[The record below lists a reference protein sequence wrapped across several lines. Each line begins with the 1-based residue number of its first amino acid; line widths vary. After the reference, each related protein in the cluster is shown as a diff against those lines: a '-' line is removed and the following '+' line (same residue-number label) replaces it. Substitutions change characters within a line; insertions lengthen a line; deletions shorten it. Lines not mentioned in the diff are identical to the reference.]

1 MEALP
6 PPSLS
11 SWKSQSFVTS
21 GGFLGN
27 LRDIQEVLKMHL
39 HVHHHHH
46 HWEKVQLLL
55 QSILGCGAPA
65 PTFSSLTFVEEDSCL
80 LSSWGRSVDL
90 CKPGLNKKDFF
101 LLKTNGPWPHS
112 PWFFTSTP
120 YWSNWTSNQF
130 WKGLTSHICLNNV
143 FDNDSSNSD
152 DAYDNVYHHQG
163 HLSDTKVAT
172 ARAFA
177 WPLLEDGNL
186 NKYLLSEAQRV
197 GLNLNLL
204 NLVRISRLKRHWA
217 RWGTYFLADQIT
229 LFNGT

>member
-1 MEALP
+1 MFIITIIIEKRSNSCFRASLAVARRRP
-6 PPSLS
+6 LSPVWPSS
-11 SWKSQSFVTS
+11 RRIHACYPV
-21 GGFLGN
+21 GE
-27 LRDIQEVLKMHL
+27 D
-39 HVHHHHH
+39 
-46 HWEKVQLLL
+46 LL
-55 QSILGCGAPA
+55 IFA
-65 PTFSSLTFVEEDSCL
+65 SLAST
-80 LSSWGRSVDL
+80 
-90 CKPGLNKKDFF
+90 KKTFF

-186 NKYLLSEAQRV
+186 NKYFLSEARRV

-204 NLVRISRLKRHWA
+204 NLVRISRLKRHYPNSKWA